1 LFIIEGESLIKA
13 IKNNQ
18 EKASSL
24 YTKIISEI
32 DAQILDYLS
41 SQPKQINDLINKE
54 FDKIES
60 NINLPFLVELKRYIP
75 KKD

>member
-1 LFIIEGESLIKA
+1 MFIIEGESLIKA